1 MERLILRITGA
12 AKNVTGDIYARYCTD
27 NGTTV
32 CDSYFTD
39 NEVRYIPGIPGMASG
54 VIKGKGSFTSKAKGS
69 AEIIFFFNCCLCS
82 M

>member
-1 MERLILRITGA
+1 MLIPPESGA
-12 AKNVTGDIYARYCTD
+12 FNSTHHWCSKNETGDIYARYCTD

-54 VIKGKGSFTSKAKGS
+54 VIKGKSSFKAP
-69 AEIIFFFNCCLCS
+69 LQ
-82 M
+82 